1 VRLTIAYNGGV
12 PIEASIFGLAMLRIK
27 AQTGQPDT
35 VADPHPVAILVRGIW
50 CAKQTTQRARARVR
64 VRMVVRATI
73 RGPVVS
79 DVITR
84 AAEARVQTDSAV
96 ITILAIAR
104 VASQATSNRRDR
116 LVPVQAAI
124 SRHSMLAVSAETF
137 RPIVSAFPHPAA
149 RLVDAP
155 SVAERISSRSMSD
168 LRGEESRVPSS
179 DALFDAIHGQ
189 QGKGL

>member
-1 VRLTIAYNGGV
+1 M

-64 VRMVVRATI
+64 MVVRATI

-104 VASQATSNRRDR
+104 VASQATFNRRDR

-124 SRHSMLAVSAETF
+124 SRHSMLAVSAEAF

-189 QGKGL
+189 HGKGL